1 MRFISSMFSLIN
13 SLTFLPLFGYITVI
27 RMLSSN
33 AHTPRP
39 SIYLNGL
46 FLLVLYQV
54 FLPCT
59 WHAYIVL
66 HLSHWL
72 HSRNSL
78 CTILHMEGHSP
89 LLIYGY
95 LWLLTN
101 RSGSG
106 LVLHEAM
113 PSALLRLSEFSCLQL
128 NRNNRPRRCRRNQM
142 GLVRVLF
149 VLLFVLLCAK
159 KIIVIRL
166 YC

>member
-13 SLTFLPLFGYITVI
+13 SLTFLPLFGYFMVI

-54 FLPCT
+54 FLPYT

-66 HLSHWL
+66 HLSHWS
-72 HSRNSL
+72 HSYNSP
-78 CTILHMEGHSP
+78 CTIPHAEGHSP
-89 LLIYGY
+89 LRIYGCQ
-95 LWLLTN
+95 WPLTN

-113 PSALLRLSEFSCLQL
+113 PSALLRLSVFSCLQL

-142 GLVRVLF
+142 DLVRVRSFNIYFCCLSF
-149 VLLFVLLCAK
+149 AIFTKA
-159 KIIVIRL
+159 
-166 YC
+166 